1 MLLFYYL
8 REDKSFFVSVF
19 IQDYDNA
26 IIKRVFISISLD
38 LEFYEWTYAHSIHTH
53 TDELNVQ
60 NATMKHKNNV

>member
-1 MLLFYYL
+1 MLPFYYL

-26 IIKRVFISISLD
+26 IIKRVFISISLG
-38 LEFYEWTYAHSIHTH
+38 LAFHEWTYAHTTH

-60 NATMKHKNNV
+60 NATVKHQNNV